1 MYYLTFDLRAK
12 VKQNVAQYPLDQV
25 TYSAKSLKIAFSN
38 SLRGDTLEI
47 YMKIGCTHAW
57 TNGWMNRQTDG
68 RIELWYEINI
78 LLF

>member
-12 VKQNVAQYPLDQV
+12 VTQNVAQYPLDQV

-47 YMKIGCTHAW
+47 YMTIGCTHAW

-68 RIELWYEINI
+68 QIDDRTNFGTKSI
-78 LLF
+78 